1 MKFPPVDY
9 SEMVSDASQR
19 PPAFLN
25 RMQDFK
31 DELEEI
37 KVHIKT
43 YTYVIKSYKQN
54 KNCLKI

>member
-1 MKFPPVDY
+1 MKFPQLEY
-9 SEMVSDASQR
+9 TEMTSDVSKR

-37 KVHIKT
+37 KVNMCHAYNIT
-43 YTYVIKSYKQN
+43 CNNSSMVW
-54 KNCLKI
+54 

>member
-1 MKFPPVDY
+1 MA
-9 SEMVSDASQR
+9 SDVTKR

-37 KVHIKT
+37 KVDMYHMCIIMIM
-43 YTYVIKSYKQN
+43 VASSSAVV
-54 KNCLKI
+54 

>member
-1 MKFPPVDY
+1 MQDDKGKESAVKFPPVDY
-9 SEMVSDASQR
+9 SEMVSDFSQR

-37 KVHIKT
+37 KVCICAT
-43 YTYVIKSYKQN
+43 ELAIP
-54 KNCLKI
+54 